1 MYGPAY
7 RLLRLAEALAN
18 LALDANVTFVIF
30 TFAEGNIAIAA
41 ACMPLIASQWQ
52 YMTKALCSSRS
63 YDSYDTSPVLLD
75 HRQCRPLRDTQ
86 SASNSHGG
94 VHEGSQGSI
103 RSAENGI
110 SVMIESSIEG
120 RQQSERGIGTL

>member
-1 MYGPAY
+1 MYGPPY
-7 RLLRLAEALAN
+7 RLLHLAEALAN

-52 YMTKALCSSRS
+52 YMIRALCSSRS
-63 YDSYDTSPVLLD
+63 YEPYDTSPVLLN
-75 HRQCRPLRDTQ
+75 HRQCRPSRDTQ

-103 RSAENGI
+103 RSVENGT
-110 SVMIESSIEG
+110 SVMIVNSIEG
-120 RQQSERGIGTL
+120 KQQSESRIGAL